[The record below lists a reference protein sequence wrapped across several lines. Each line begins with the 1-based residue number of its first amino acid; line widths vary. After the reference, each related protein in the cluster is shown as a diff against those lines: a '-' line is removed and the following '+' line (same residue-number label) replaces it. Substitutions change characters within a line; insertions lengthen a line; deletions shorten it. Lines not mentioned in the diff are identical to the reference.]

1 MRIDMV
7 SEHASPLAALGGAD
21 AGGQNVQ
28 VAELATGLARRGHD
42 VVVHTRRDSPTL
54 PERVRTDE
62 GFTVRHVPA
71 GPSAPVPK
79 DELLPHM
86 DAFAARLAEDWG
98 RRLPDLVHAHF
109 WMSGLAAQRGAAGL
123 GVPVLQTFHALGRV
137 KRREQGAKDTSPP
150 RRVELEAQIARAAD
164 LVIATCTD
172 EVGELAEMGVAPER
186 TAVLPCGIDVDRF
199 SPAAPREPKRGA
211 PRILSIGRLV
221 ERKGVDVMI
230 RAMRDLPDA
239 RLLIAG
245 GPPEREWPDDPEV
258 NRLQAVA
265 RQSGV
270 ADRTEFLGP
279 VPHDDAPDLY
289 RSVDVVVSV
298 PWYEPFG
305 TVPPEAM
312 ACGVPVVVSAVGGH
326 LDTVVD
332 RRTGLHVPPHDPTAT
347 ARAVRELLDRPG
359 LRAELGTAG
368 AHRVRARYGWDR
380 LVGEAEDIYQQ
391 VRSARSRRAAVAA
404 APGGGAP

>member
-42 VVVHTRRDSPTL
+42 VVVHTRRDSPTQS
-54 PERVRTDE
+54 ERVRTDE
-62 GFTVRHVPA
+62 GFTVRHVAA
-71 GPSAPVPK
+71 GPPEPMPK

-86 DAFAARLAEDWG
+86 DAFAAQLAETWASAP
-98 RRLPDLVHAHF
+98 PDLVHAHF

-123 GVPVLQTFHALGRV
+123 DVPLLQTFHALGRV

-150 RRVELEAQIARAAD
+150 QRIELEAQVARGAD
-164 LVIATCTD
+164 RVIATCTD
-172 EVGELAEMGVAPER
+172 EVGELAEMGVPPER
-186 TAVLPCGIDVDRF
+186 TAILPCGIDVDRF
-199 SPAAPREPKRGA
+199 CPAAPRQPKRGPA
-211 PRILSIGRLV
+211 RILSIGRLV
-221 ERKGVDVMI
+221 ERKGVDVVI

-245 GPPEREWPDDPEV
+245 GPREAEWADDPEV

-265 RQSGV
+265 RQAGV
-270 ADRTEFLGP
+270 ADRTEFLGQ
-279 VPHDDAPDLY
+279 VPHDDAPDLH
-289 RSVDVVVSV
+289 RSVDVVASV

-305 TVPPEAM
+305 TVPLEAM

-332 RRTGLHVPPHDPTAT
+332 RRTGLHVPPHDPAAT

-368 AHRVRARYGWDR
+368 AQRVRARYGWDR
-380 LVGEAEDIYQQ
+380 LVGEAEDIYHQ
-391 VRSARSRRAAVAA
+391 VRSAQSRRAAVAA

>member
-28 VAELATGLARRGHD
+28 VAELATGLARRGYD

-62 GFTVRHVPA
+62 GFTVRHMAA
-71 GPSAPVPK
+71 GPPEPVPK
-79 DELLPHM
+79 DDLLPHM
-86 DAFAARLAEDWG
+86 DAFAAQLAETWANSP
-98 RRLPDLVHAHF
+98 PDLVHAHF
-109 WMSGLAAQRGAAGL
+109 WMSGLAAQRAAADL
-123 GVPVLQTFHALGRV
+123 DVPVLQTFHALGRV

-150 RRVELEAQIARAAD
+150 RRIELEAQIARGAD
-164 LVIATCTD
+164 WVIATCTD
-172 EVGELAEMGVAPER
+172 EVDELAEMGVPPER
-186 TAVLPCGIDVDRF
+186 TAVLPCGIDLDRF
-199 SPAAPREPKRGA
+199 FPAAPREPRRG
-211 PRILSIGRLV
+211 PQRILSIGRLV

-245 GPPEREWPDDPEV
+245 GPAEAEWADDPEV
-258 NRLQAVA
+258 NRLRAVA
-265 RQSGV
+265 RQAGV
-270 ADRTEFLGP
+270 ADRTDFLGQ
-279 VPHDDAPDLY
+279 VLHDDAPDLY
-289 RSVDVVVSV
+289 RSVDVVASV

-305 TVPPEAM
+305 TVPLEAM

-332 RRTGLHVPPHDPTAT
+332 GRTGLHVPPHDPAAT
-347 ARAVRELLDRPG
+347 ARAVGELLDRPG

-368 AHRVRARYGWDR
+368 AHRVQARYGWER
-380 LVGEAEDIYQQ
+380 LVSEAEGIYHQ
-391 VRSARSRRAAVAA
+391 VRSARSRPAVAA

>member
-54 PERVRTDE
+54 PARVRTGE
-62 GFTVRHVPA
+62 GFTVHHVTA
-71 GPSAPVPK
+71 GPAEPIPK
-79 DELLPHM
+79 DDLLPHV
-86 DAFAARLAEDWG
+86 DAFAAQLAETWAG
-98 RRLPDLVHAHF
+98 APPDLVHAHF
-109 WMSGLAAQRGAAGL
+109 WMSGLAAQLGAARL
-123 GVPVLQTFHALGRV
+123 DVPVVQTFHALGRV

-150 RRVELEAQIARAAD
+150 QRVELEAQIACGAD
-164 LVIATCTD
+164 RVIATCTD
-172 EVGELAEMGVAPER
+172 EVGELAEMGVPPER
-186 TAVLPCGIDVDRF
+186 TAILPCGIDLDRF
-199 SPAAPREPKRGA
+199 LPAAPRR
-211 PRILSIGRLV
+211 PRSGPARVLSIGRLV

-230 RAMRDLPDA
+230 RAMRDIPDA
-239 RLLIAG
+239 QLLIAG
-245 GPPEREWPDDPEV
+245 GPPESEWADDPEV

-265 RQSGV
+265 RQAGV
-270 ADRTEFLGP
+270 AERTAFLGQ
-279 VPHDDAPDLY
+279 VPHDEAPDLY
-289 RSVDVVVSV
+289 RSVDVVASV

-305 TVPPEAM
+305 TVPLEAM

-332 RRTGLHVPPHDPTAT
+332 RRTGLHVPPHDPAAL
-347 ARAVRELLDRPG
+347 ARAVRELLEGPG

-368 AHRVRARYGWDR
+368 AHRVRSRYGWDR
-380 LVGEAEDIYQQ
+380 LVAEAEDIYHQ
-391 VRSARSRRAAVAA
+391 VRSARAERAAVAA
-404 APGGGAP
+404 APGGEAP

>member
-1 MRIDMV
+1 MRIEMV

-42 VVVHTRRDSPTL
+42 VVVHTRRDSSAQ

-62 GFTVRHVPA
+62 GFTVRHVAA
-71 GPSAPVPK
+71 GPPEPMPK

-86 DAFAARLAEDWG
+86 DAFAAQLAETWASAP
-98 RRLPDLVHAHF
+98 PDLVHAHF

-123 GVPVLQTFHALGRV
+123 DVPVLQTFHALGRV

-150 RRVELEAQIARAAD
+150 QRTELEAQVARGAD
-164 LVIATCTD
+164 RVIATCTD
-172 EVGELAEMGVAPER
+172 EVGELAEMGVPPER
-186 TAVLPCGIDVDRF
+186 TAILPCGIDLDRF
-199 SPAAPREPKRGA
+199 CPAAPRRPKRGPA
-211 PRILSIGRLV
+211 RVLSIGRLV

-230 RAMRDLPDA
+230 RAMREVPGA

-245 GPPEREWPDDPEV
+245 GPPAAEWADDPEV

-265 RQSGV
+265 RQAGV
-270 ADRTEFLGP
+270 ADRTEFLGQ
-279 VPHDDAPDLY
+279 VPHDDAPDLH
-289 RSVDVVVSV
+289 RSVDVVASV

-305 TVPPEAM
+305 TVPLEAM

-326 LDTVVD
+326 LDTVAD
-332 RRTGLHVPPHDPTAT
+332 RRTGLHVPPHDPAAT
-347 ARAVRELLDRPG
+347 ARAVRELLDRPS

-368 AHRVRARYGWDR
+368 AQRVRARYGWDR
-380 LVGEAEDIYQQ
+380 LVSEAEDIYHQ
-391 VRSARSRRAAVAA
+391 VRSARSRRTAVTAA
-404 APGGGAP
+404 AGGGAP